1 MLAIPGQR
9 KGEKMLRIFPFD
21 KTGVSEAV
29 AQFEEDHDILLP
41 EEYRTFLL
49 NYNGGNAL
57 KTSFKIKK
65 ESSDIRAFY
74 GSDNILQACKI
85 IRKHSTLPIGEIKTK
100 IEKNEI
106 LLESDYLDLDQ
117 LIVMQEIL
125 ASLIDLGAEINL
137 YKGQAEVDM
146 GFLNNTIETYIN
158 IAADREKLDELMF
171 DREG

>member
-1 MLAIPGQR
+1 M
-9 KGEKMLRIFPFD
+9 
-21 KTGVSEAV
+21 
-29 AQFEEDHDILLP
+29 
-41 EEYRTFLL
+41 
-49 NYNGGNAL
+49 
-57 KTSFKIKK
+57 
-65 ESSDIRAFY
+65 
-74 GSDNILQACKI
+74 SDNILQACKI

>member
-1 MLAIPGQR
+1 M
-9 KGEKMLRIFPFD
+9 
-21 KTGVSEAV
+21 
-29 AQFEEDHDILLP
+29 
-41 EEYRTFLL
+41 
-49 NYNGGNAL
+49 
-57 KTSFKIKK
+57 
-65 ESSDIRAFY
+65 
-74 GSDNILQACKI
+74 
-85 IRKHSTLPIGEIKTK
+85 PIGEIKTK